1 MLLLTRFHRK
11 GGGGVFATS
20 YYWYWYCYYCCIS
33 NSSRVVRTV
42 SSFTV
47 LSVLVPQP
55 YPLRTPTA
63 MSMPSSSLQ
72 DATNKDNG
80 HDDGGTQKRSMDSLK
95 KRCVMKTE
103 KKQQS
108 VLFAVLSPIVLT
120 AHQKK
125 LEPESNRENDYKI
138 AYNQWIDRTENK

>member
-47 LSVLVPQP
+47 LPVLVPHP

-80 HDDGGTQKRSMDSLK
+80 HDDGGTQKRSMDNLK
-95 KRCVMKTE
+95 KRCVMKKT
-103 KKQQS
+103 
-108 VLFAVLSPIVLT
+108 AVSTVFSAFT
-120 AHQKK
+120 
-125 LEPESNRENDYKI
+125 
-138 AYNQWIDRTENK
+138 DRTYRTLEKIGTGIESRE